1 MRPPPQVQFS
11 ALLVS
16 PPELKPRLLLE
27 TQARRLGLRVLPD
40 IGASAL
46 RAYLTGCRTRPVVEE
61 YFVDDVYRTA
71 FDQDDYTTV
80 QLEVLVN

>member
-1 MRPPPQVQFS
+1 MRPPPQVQLS

-27 TQARRLGLRVLPD
+27 TQARRLSLRVLPD

-46 RAYLTGCRTRPVVEE
+46 RAYLTRCGARPVVEE
-61 YFVDDVYRTA
+61 YFVDEVYRTA
-71 FDQDDYTTV
+71 FDQDEYTTV